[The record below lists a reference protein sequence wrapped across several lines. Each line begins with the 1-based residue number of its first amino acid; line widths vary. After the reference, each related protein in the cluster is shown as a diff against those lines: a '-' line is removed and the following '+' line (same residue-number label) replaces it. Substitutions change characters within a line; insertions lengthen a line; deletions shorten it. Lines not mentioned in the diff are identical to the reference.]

1 MADEPLVGQFR
12 LTKPAYMGTVPG
24 APARLLPA
32 GTVVQYGRRPNETME
47 PLDDAAREMMVKH
60 GVKRGEL
67 RPEMRLPLNGPG
79 GGEAGAMLRQD
90 TGTDQYDERFGKLEA
105 RVKMLEQALLDSG
118 PAKTPEPPEPPKTPK
133 PPKSAAPAA
142 PSAPP
147 AAAAPPP
154 PPPPPAQAA

>member
-12 LTKPAYMGTVPG
+12 LTKQAYMGTVPG

-90 TGTDQYDERFGKLEA
+90 TGTDEYDARFAAIEARLAVLEA
-105 RVKMLEQALLDSG
+105 A
-118 PAKTPEPPEPPKTPK
+118 AKK
-133 PPKSAAPAA
+133 
-142 PSAPP
+142 P
-147 AAAAPPP
+147 AAAAKTAEARLGTAHPPANTASSAATPP
-154 PPPPPAQAA
+154 PPPPPAPPAA